1 MKNKTLS
8 NLQFVCPVN
17 RNLRMRYRC
26 FICSFPAKL
35 SCKNYADVLL
45 AIDGKLRKPTYRK
58 GSSPLLL
65 VLVSDSLWRN
75 PGVRSGQLT
84 CQMH

>member
-1 MKNKTLS
+1 MC

-17 RNLRMRYRC
+17 RNLRMQYRC
-26 FICSFPAKL
+26 FTCSFPAQL
-35 SCKNYADVLL
+35 SCKNYADVFL
-45 AIDGKLRKPTYRK
+45 ATDGKLRKPTYRK
-58 GSSPLLL
+58 CSSPLLL

-75 PGVRSGQLT
+75 FVRFGQLT